1 MKECDYCKERE
12 GHIAGKVIRT
22 HEWKL
27 TSGYRTRLST
37 TTTSNYDYLN
47 MFILKGKEDKY
58 AGLMIDI
65 GNGARY
71 VDIKYCPFCGKKL
84 GG

>member
-12 GHIAGKVIRT
+12 EHITGKVIRT

-27 TSGYRTRLST
+27 TYGYRERLST
-37 TTTSNYDYLN
+37 TTKTNYDYLN

-58 AGLMIDI
+58 AGLMIDS

-71 VDIKYCPFCGKKL
+71 VDIKYCPFCGRKL